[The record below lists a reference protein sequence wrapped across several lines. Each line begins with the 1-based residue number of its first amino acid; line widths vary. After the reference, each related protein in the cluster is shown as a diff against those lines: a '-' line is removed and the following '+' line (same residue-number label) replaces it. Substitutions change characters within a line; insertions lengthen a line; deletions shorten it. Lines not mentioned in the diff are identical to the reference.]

1 MKPRHA
7 LLTAT
12 MCLALLALTA
22 CVPQEKPTNWRVVS
36 SESTIYL
43 VTTKKLHVAEVM
55 RLTDLS
61 GHYDGQH
68 FTLEINLESI
78 DSGIPVRD
86 ERMQKHLFETGQQP
100 LAVLT
105 AELPA
110 TTLQSGKH
118 KVLFTLSIHG
128 KEQEYPAEIWVS
140 ELSRDRR
147 LVSLVRPVLV
157 RAEDFDLDNGI
168 DILASI
174 AKLANISHTVPVTAE
189 IVLQAEAEKPA
200 H

>member
-12 MCLALLALTA
+12 MCLTLLALTA
-22 CVPQEKPTNWRVVS
+22 CAPQEKPTNWRVVS
-36 SESTIYL
+36 
-43 VTTKKLHVAEVM
+43 
-55 RLTDLS
+55 
-61 GHYDGQH
+61 
-68 FTLEINLESI
+68 
-78 DSGIPVRD
+78 PVRD

-118 KVLFTLSIHG
+118 KVLFTLSMHG

>member
-1 MKPRHA
+1 MKTKNLHLIAVTA
-7 LLTAT
+7 L
-12 MCLALLALTA
+12 MLALTA
-22 CVPQEKPTNWRVVS
+22 CKQQPEAKNWRVIP

-68 FTLEINLESI
+68 FKLEIRLDSI

-86 ERMQKHLFETGQQP
+86 ERMQKHLFETDQHPQ
-100 LAVLT
+100 AVLE

-110 TTLQSGKH
+110 TTLQTGKH
-118 KVLFTLSIHG
+118 KVVFTLMMHG

-140 ELSRDRR
+140 ELPRDKR
-147 LVSLVRPVLV
+147 LVSVIRPVLV
-157 RAEDFDLDNGI
+157 RAEDFDLDKGVKV
-168 DILASI
+168 LASL
-174 AKLANISHTVPVTAE
+174 AKLLNISHTVPVTAE
-189 IVLQAEAEKPA
+189 IVLQATPNKTAK
-200 H
+200 